1 MLKVFNLKFIPTF
14 FLIILS
20 TSIGQDYNPCKDKRF
35 ISLIKIDLDDMSDR
49 EYNYFI
55 KKEEEC
61 SKYKMKKKKKKKKP
75 SKSRKKNNVRKKVK
89 KNPNKKPLKETSYL
103 PGIYFSSPIM
113 RLQMTSKYEN
123 ISISGLKLETP
134 ISVNIWKLNPYLVFE
149 FRSYVF
155 SYANKEKNKISG
167 NFGGNAFIGGL
178 KFPFSLLK
186 MRPEFS
192 IMTGKFHFKKGILI
206 CLDLPQRLSNNSP
219 LKIKY
224 TIKTNIIQT
233 GNNNGTGWVD
243 FGFSLGYS
251 LNKEIISSIKD
262 LF

>member
-1 MLKVFNLKFIPTF
+1 MPKVLNIKFILI
-14 FLIILS
+14 FLLIFLS
-20 TSIGQDYNPCKDKRF
+20 SVVAQNYNPCKNKRF
-35 ISLIKIDLDDMSDR
+35 ISLLKKDLDEMSER

-61 SKYKMKKKKKKKKP
+61 SKYKMKKRKS
-75 SKSRKKNNVRKKVK
+75 SKSKTSNNSRKKGKKRLRKKII
-89 KNPNKKPLKETSYL
+89 KETSYI
-103 PGIYFSSPIM
+103 PSIYFSFPIM
-113 RLQMTSKYEN
+113 RLQMTEEYEN
-123 ISISGLKLETP
+123 VNISGLKLETP
-134 ISVNIWKLNPYLVFE
+134 ISVNIGMLNPYLVFE